1 MTHSIRVAVCLV
13 ALLSTRGAFAQAP
26 DTQND
31 EIAPE
36 TTSAPVAHVYINSG
50 TKILAYSAAPDG
62 KLTSVP
68 GSPFNYNLSG
78 MGANGHYLFGYEGS
92 GPIIASLSMATNG
105 ALHKVATTNPDDFNS
120 NGCPPNFGAGFRIDH
135 SGQDLYNAAIDDD
148 EFCSTSFQ
156 SFRIDDANGKL
167 TFLGD
172 TGGYFDGGSGLNI
185 LGNNE
190 YAYTPECT
198 DFDAPGPHDHPDDN
212 NFHAAIVVYQRSSNG
227 ELIDSNATT
236 SFPAAPNDSS
246 DPTQPSPGFYCP
258 STAATDP
265 TNHIAMLLQAVDE
278 NLAEYYGPP
287 VIATYTADAHGNLTT
302 TSTYKNMAVS
312 ETGGGGMR
320 MSPSG
325 KLLAVGGSGLEIFHF
340 NGGNPITK
348 YKLLLS
354 GDGIGQILWDN
365 DNHMYALGRDAKG
378 DGKLW
383 VYTVTPTNV
392 AEAPGSPYSIA
403 NAGGMV
409 VQPLK

>member
-1 MTHSIRVAVCLV
+1 MKRSIRLAVCFAAV
-13 ALLSTRGAFAQAP
+13 LSTAGILAQTP
-26 DTQND
+26 DAATD
-31 EIAPE
+31 ETSPA
-36 TTSAPVAHVYINSG
+36 TSSAPVAHVYVNSG
-50 TKILAYSAAPDG
+50 NKVLAFSAAANG

-68 GSPFNYNLSG
+68 GSPFNFNVSG
-78 MGANGHYLFGYEGS
+78 MGANGHYLFGYEGG
-92 GPIIASLSMATNG
+92 GPIIASLSMAANG
-105 ALHKVATTNPDDFNS
+105 ALRKVATTNPDNFDS
-120 NGCPPNFGAGFRIDH
+120 GGCPPTFGAGFRVDH

-172 TGGYFDGGSGLNI
+172 TSGYFDGGPGLNI

-198 DFDAPGPHDHPDDN
+198 DFDAPSPIIYQDN
-212 NFHAAIVVYQRSSNG
+212 NFHAAIVIYHRSSDG
-227 ELIDSNATT
+227 ELVDSNATYT
-236 SFPAAPNDSS
+236 FPAAPNDSS

-265 TNHIAMLLQAVDE
+265 TNHIAMLLQAVDG
-278 NLAEYYGPP
+278 NLAEYYGPT

-312 ETGGGGMR
+312 ETGGGAMR

-325 KLLAVGGSGLEIFHF
+325 KLLAVGGSGLQIFHF

-354 GDGIGQILWDN
+354 GDGVGQILWDN
-365 DNHMYALGRDAKG
+365 DNHMYALGNDAKG
-378 DGKLW
+378 GKLW
-383 VYTVTPTNV
+383 VYTVTPTSV
-392 AEAPGSPYSIA
+392 TEAPGSPYSIA
-403 NAGGMV
+403 NEGGMY